1 MADISIK
8 WGKRVNIANMFPTI
22 GSLEEM
28 YRSMVIRGK
37 LVENVSAQDMA
48 THGITQNPLGKWE
61 TAKPD
66 RDSTISM
73 SDEEILLFDSFIQ
86 DLSKKKQVPL
96 IFADV
101 FSAID
106 NLAKEIEAAKE
117 KESEEE
123 QEEEGGE

>member
-1 MADISIK
+1 M
-8 WGKRVNIANMFPTI
+8 NIANMFPTI

-66 RDSTISM
+66 RDSTMSM
-73 SDEEILLFDSFIQ
+73 SDDEILLFDSFIK

-101 FSAID
+101 FSVID

-117 KESEEE
+117 EESEEE